1 MAILKIARMG
11 HPVLRGKAAEIADPG
26 APEIQ
31 RLIADMVA
39 TLADAGGAGLAAPQ
53 VHQPLRVIIFHIPP
67 EGPPEGADEGADEGA
82 EEATRPPPEPP
93 PAPPEVL
100 INPVIEPEGEEMAM
114 DWEGCLSVP
123 GLRGLVPRFTTIRY
137 RGLDGEGARVE
148 RTASGFHA
156 RVVQHECDHLDG
168 ILYPMRMPD
177 LSLLGFEEE
186 LDRYRLVIEAEEP
199 PGEDEAPETGPETGP
214 ETAKVAAKRG

>member
-1 MAILKIARMG
+1 MTILKIARMG

-31 RLIADMVA
+31 RLIADMME

-53 VHQPLRVIIFHIPP
+53 VHQPLRVVIFHLPPEEPP
-67 EGPPEGADEGADEGA
+67 EGPDPGADEGAGEAAGA
-82 EEATRPPPEPP
+82 NRPPPEPP
-93 PAPPEVL
+93 EIL
-100 INPVIEPEGEEMAM
+100 INPVIEPEGEDMAM
-114 DWEGCLSVP
+114 GWEGCLSVP

-186 LDRYRLVIEAEEP
+186 LDRYGLALEAEEP
-199 PGEDEAPETGPETGP
+199 PGEDEAPETGPETAP
-214 ETAKVAAKRG
+214 ETSIIAAKRG

>member
-31 RLIADMVA
+31 RLIADMME

-53 VHQPLRVIIFHIPP
+53 VHQPLRVVIFHIPP
-67 EGPPEGADEGADEGA
+67 EEPPEGQDPGADEGA
-82 EEATRPPPEPP
+82 EEAEGATRPPPEPP
-93 PAPPEVL
+93 EIL
-100 INPVIEPEGEEMAM
+100 INPVIEPEGEDMAM
-114 DWEGCLSVP
+114 GWEGCLSVP

-186 LDRYRLVIEAEEP
+186 LDRYGRAVEDEEP
-199 PGEDEAPETGPETGP
+199 PGEDEAPETGPETAP
-214 ETAKVAAKRG
+214 ETSIIAAKRG